1 MNGTSFS
8 MDVETLGIEV
18 EIGDYIGGRDYLTG
32 LYMKKPV
39 KGKIY
44 KKIDSV
50 YELEYEIEGDESE
63 E

>member
-1 MNGTSFS
+1 

-44 KKIDSV
+44 KITNSV